1 MEYISSAVHYFQQG
15 GFVMYVLAFCS
26 LFIIAT
32 GIERFLYFS
41 KADIGRSFA
50 KNFAAHMAQKQFTEA
65 MQLLEGK
72 EEDLPVILQKA
83 LAQHMESR
91 EDLSSFLENQT
102 GVSISRFR
110 SHLYSLNVVVTLA
123 PLLGLLGTISGM
135 ISSFSVFNVESG
147 QATAI
152 TGGVGEALIAT
163 AMGLCVAIVALVVH
177 SYFNQRVERIL
188 TDMEDCFSE
197 VVSAWSALAKG
208 DNK

>member
-1 MEYISSAVHYFQQG
+1 MEYISSAAHYFQQG
-15 GFVMYVLAFCS
+15 GAVMYVLALCS

-32 GIERFLYFS
+32 GIERYLYFS
-41 KADIGRSFA
+41 KADIGRKFA
-50 KNFAAHMAQKQFTEA
+50 KQFSAYMAQKQFTEA
-65 MQLLEGK
+65 KQLIEGK
-72 EEDLPVILQKA
+72 TEDLPVILQKA
-83 LAQHMESR
+83 LANHMESR

-102 GVSISRFR
+102 GISISRFR

-163 AMGLCVAIVALVVH
+163 AMGLCVAIVSLLVH

-188 TDMEDCFSE
+188 TDMEDNFSE
-197 VVSAWSALAKG
+197 VVSAWSELTKG
-208 DNK
+208 A

>member
-15 GFVMYVLAFCS
+15 GFVMYILALCS
-26 LFIIAT
+26 LFIIAN
-32 GIERFLYFS
+32 GIERWLYFS
-41 KADIGRSFA
+41 KADIGRKFA
-50 KNFAAHMAQKQFTEA
+50 KQFASSMANKEYEKATQSLA
-65 MQLLEGK
+65 GK
-72 EEDLPVILQKA
+72 TEDLPVILQKA
-83 LAQHMESR
+83 LTQHMESR

-110 SHLYSLNVVVTLA
+110 THLYSLNVVVTLA

-163 AMGLCVAIVALVVH
+163 AMGLCVAIVALLVH

-197 VVSAWSALAKG
+197 VVSAWPSLAKG
-208 DNK
+208 DMK